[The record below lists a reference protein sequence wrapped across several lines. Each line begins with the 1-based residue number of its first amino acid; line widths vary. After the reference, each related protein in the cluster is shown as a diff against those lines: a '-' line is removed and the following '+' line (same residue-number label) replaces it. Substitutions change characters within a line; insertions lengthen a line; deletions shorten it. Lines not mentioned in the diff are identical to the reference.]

1 MRFVI
6 VAAKVIA
13 KSSASNNS
21 KPDLTQRMW
30 KATMMSSFWLF
41 PQGALFSFYNRP
53 SKLVKPSMREATVAL
68 QAPSKARS
76 GGELRTRHRRGEAD

>member
-41 PQGALFSFYNRP
+41 PQGARFFSFN
-53 SKLVKPSMREATVAL
+53 
-68 QAPSKARS
+68 AR
-76 GGELRTRHRRGEAD
+76 

>member
-30 KATMMSSFWLF
+30 KATMMNSLFGHSHKAPASFLLT
-41 PQGALFSFYNRP
+41 PASKKRQGIVLP
-53 SKLVKPSMREATVAL
+53 KQEAVA
-68 QAPSKARS
+68 K
-76 GGELRTRHRRGEAD
+76 LRTRHRL